1 MVAQQ
6 VREETTEALQEA
18 EAKLKKGETE
28 DPQKAKK
35 QEETE
40 KLQQALVRSPKP
52 ESHCSDDQCP
62 VEIRRRRS
70 GSEGSKRGLERA
82 IRHVNLAHGKLDK
95 VTRESKA
102 AELALVEG
110 TPLPKLSE
118 LANPQHPICR
128 TVRTST
134 KGKFHRCVERDVTFA
149 NWPGDRR
156 ARHLPAPFRDYE
168 VNQEM
173 DTFELDIGRDNVVDI
188 FFEGL
193 CGHTWSKAEKIT
205 VASCIGNAFG
215 WLPIGGPC
223 WQDVRTRQD
232 ELLARPRIHLE
243 RSERHLLVPRY
254 LTSTLCA
261 VINQTSS

>member
-1 MVAQQ
+1 MVS
-6 VREETTEALQEA
+6 
-18 EAKLKKGETE
+18 KGANDGIKNKDGLT
-28 DPQKAKK
+28 
-35 QEETE
+35 
-40 KLQQALVRSPKP
+40 
-52 ESHCSDDQCP
+52 CY
-62 VEIRRRRS
+62 
-70 GSEGSKRGLERA
+70 EGLG
-82 IRHVNLAHGKLDK
+82 
-95 VTRESKA
+95 A
-102 AELALVEG
+102 AELALLVERDAA
-110 TPLPKLSE
+110 TKAERALESAASDLQ
-118 LANPQHPICR
+118 AA
-128 TVRTST
+128 VRTST
-134 KGKFHRCVERDVTFA
+134 KERNFIDSVERDVTFA

-232 ELLARPRIHLE
+232 ELLAQRFE
-243 RSERHLLVPRY
+243 DA
-254 LTSTLCA
+254 TSNRL
-261 VINQTSS
+261 